1 MQDMKARAKKT
12 AYYVYLLRCRDNT
25 LYCGMTNDLK
35 RRLAEHSAGKTKSA
49 RYTRTRGP
57 VKLVHAETH
66 ETLALAM
73 RRERHIKTWK
83 KEKKEKLVRS
93 FRPRHAK
100 SLSVNRNAKPRT
112 KVKQKVG

>member
-1 MQDMKARAKKT
+1 MKARAKKT

-25 LYCGMTNDLK
+25 LYCGLTNDLK

-66 ETLALAM
+66 ESLALAM
-73 RRERHIKTWK
+73 KRERHIKTWK
-83 KEKKEKLVRS
+83 KEKKEELVRL
-93 FRPRHAK
+93 FGARHHK
-100 SLSVNRNAKPRT
+100 PVPVNRNAKPRT